1 MIGNIKENETS
12 DKKLIYNR
20 ALNCLRKL
28 KKNKFHI
35 NYMSNNSENHLM
47 PLLNKEKSHKN
58 SILQL
63 FEKNKVSSLSNKN
76 LNVNNIENYSNNNIK
91 YRKSIE
97 KGIISSRNKYLNTN
111 SNSNINSII
120 NKEDF
125 EEEKI
130 NLIYSEKKPKLKINK
145 IKRIFLS
152 CDSLSKGCSTLASNS
167 FKDNIGKIENPEDL
181 HFFNVIVKQK
191 IKNLKWNF
199 ENVQINDIKIGEYI

>member
-1 MIGNIKENETS
+1 M
-12 DKKLIYNR
+12 
-20 ALNCLRKL
+20 
-28 KKNKFHI
+28 
-35 NYMSNNSENHLM
+35 
-47 PLLNKEKSHKN
+47 
-58 SILQL
+58 
-63 FEKNKVSSLSNKN
+63 
-76 LNVNNIENYSNNNIK
+76 
-91 YRKSIE
+91 
-97 KGIISSRNKYLNTN
+97 NTN

-152 CDSLSKGCSTLASNS
+152 CDTLSKGCSTLASNS

-199 ENVQINDIKIGEYI
+199 ENVKINDIKIGEYI

>member
-28 KKNKFHI
+28 KKNKFQL
-35 NYMSNNSENHLM
+35 NYISNNSENNLM
-47 PLLNKEKSHKN
+47 PILNKEKSHKN

-63 FEKNKVSSLSNKN
+63 FEKNKISSLSNKN

-152 CDSLSKGCSTLASNS
+152 CDTLSKGCSTLASNS

-181 HFFNVIVKQK
+181 HFFNVIIKQK

-199 ENVQINDIKIGEYI
+199 ENVKINDIKIGEYI